1 MGSLKEGWR
10 WHEGNLAFSIEW
22 EQEDKDSGKSETKR
36 TGEELKKSM
45 NEIFLFLN
53 FTIELEEDFEDGYL
67 PTLDTKLR
75 VRVNGIVTYIT

>member
-1 MGSLKEGWR
+1 
-10 WHEGNLAFSIEW
+10 
-22 EQEDKDSGKSETKR
+22 
-36 TGEELKKSM
+36 M

-75 VRVNGIVTYIT
+75 VSVNGIVTYIF